1 MNIQQA
7 MLKAMAAISATGI
20 GKTSTANLG
29 GATVKYRGVE
39 AAMNVMSP
47 ILISCGITV
56 TARYS
61 DLQIIERAKAE
72 AGKATRFATLKGM
85 FTFAADDGSSV
96 VAECFGEAMDSG
108 DKAVTKAQSVA
119 FRTALFQQFVVP
131 TMAMDPEADPDEDAD
146 PDDLL
151 PNFRDAAMKGEAEL
165 RKHYEAHTPT
175 EEFWKAHG
183 PSLKAAA
190 KKADTAVPA

>member
-1 MNIQQA
+1 VNIQQA

-20 GKTSTANLG
+20 GKTSSANLG

-47 ILISCGITV
+47 ILIASGITV

-61 DLQIIERAKAE
+61 DLQITERAKAE
-72 AGKATRFATLKGM
+72 AGKATRFCTLKGT
-85 FTFAADDGSSV
+85 FTFTADDGSSV

-108 DKAVTKAQSVA
+108 DKATVKAQSVA

-131 TMAMDPEADPDEDAD
+131 TMAMDPEADGDEDDD
-146 PDDLL
+146 PDNLL
-151 PNFRDAAMKGEAEL
+151 GDFRQAAMQGEAAL
-165 RKHYEAHTPT
+165 RKHYEAHTPS
-175 EEFWKAHG
+175 EAFWKAHG
-183 PSLKAAA
+183 PALKDAA
-190 KKADTAVPA
+190 KKADKVAA